1 MLRHRLIDRICCITL
16 AVVLLAVCALMSASA
31 NGLLQSERSLGYE
44 KRLFDQSRVHTLD
57 IVMDDWEEFLQ
68 TCTNEEYASCTVLID
83 GESVG
88 IAGIRAKGNTS
99 LSSVAAYGNNRY
111 SFKIEFDHY
120 EPGKTYYGLDKL
132 SLNNLIQDKTFLKD
146 YLAYT
151 LMARMG
157 VSAPLCSFVKI
168 RVNGES
174 WGLYLAVEA
183 IEDSFLQRNYGA
195 DSGELYKPDNM
206 SMGGGRGNGRS
217 FDMEDFA
224 QRFSSTSDSE
234 TSDAPSSVPASPVP
248 NDTTVPSEDIVENS
262 APSRT
267 AGGFDASQMAGG
279 FDASQTAGGF
289 DPSQTAGGFD
299 PSQTAGGFDPSQRAG
314 GFDPSQTAGGFDPSQ
329 MAGGFDPSQTAGGFD
344 PSQTAGGFDPSHMA
358 DGFDFFGMGGAMG
371 GSDVMLQYI
380 DDNPDSYS
388 AIFSSAKTDV
398 TKADQA
404 RLIASLKTLSEG
416 TNIESAVDTEA
427 VIRYL
432 VVHNFLCND
441 DSYTGSMIHNYYLYE
456 ENGLLSMIPWDYNLA
471 IGAFGMGGS
480 DATSTVNSPIDSP
493 VSSGDISSRPILS
506 WIFESEEYTLRYHE
520 VYAEF
525 ISCIYENNWLD
536 EELQRVSQ
544 LIAPYI
550 AQDKT
555 AFFSSDE
562 FLTAVESLRQFCTLR
577 CESILGQLDGSIPS
591 TAQAQRTDDSALIDG
606 SHISLSDMGEFG
618 MGGGRGF
625 NRTDRTSSRKPSGS
639 PDTSGRQSPS
649 GSPDTSGRQSP
660 SGSPD
665 TSGRQSSSG
674 VQAFRNEWR
683 NPESSNASGQ
693 FRTGYSVPLLAACA
707 AVLIA
712 AILTARFCKS
722 GR

>member
-279 FDASQTAGGF
+279 FDA
-289 DPSQTAGGFD
+289 
-299 PSQTAGGFDPSQRAG
+299 
-314 GFDPSQTAGGFDPSQ
+314 
-329 MAGGFDPSQTAGGFD
+329 SQTAGGFD

-639 PDTSGRQSPS
+639 PDTSGRQS
-649 GSPDTSGRQSP
+649 
-660 SGSPD
+660 
-665 TSGRQSSSG
+665 SSG